1 MMSKISS
8 HIRIEDFKVWK
19 NDELILDYQETKE
32 LNKFLKAIYKL
43 LGMKYMK
50 FFKMDSLSKLGLLG
64 SELLLQNISLLE
76 KYKAEEIAVV
86 LANASASL
94 DVDRKYY
101 DTIKDTENYFP
112 SPALFV
118 YTLPNIVLGEI
129 CIRQGFK
136 GENGFF
142 IQQNFDADFIFNY
155 NEDLLANK
163 DQKAIISGW
172 VEVNADS
179 YKAVMYLIEKEDGEI
194 NHLPHNIKSLFLTE
208 N

>member
-19 NDELILDYQETKE
+19 NDKLILDYSETKE

-50 FFKMDSLSKLGLLG
+50 FFKMDSLSKMGLVG
-64 SELLLQNISLLE
+64 AELLLEQNPLME
-76 KYKAEEIAVV
+76 KYQAEEIAVV

-101 DTIKDTENYFP
+101 KTIKDADNYFP
-112 SPALFV
+112 SPGLFV

-129 CIRQGFK
+129 CIRNGFK
-136 GENGFF
+136 GENAFF
-142 IQQNFDADFIFNY
+142 VQKELDSNFIYKY
-155 NEDLLANK
+155 NEDLLLQK
-163 DQKAIISGW
+163 DQNAIISGW
-172 VEVNADS
+172 IEVNESS
-179 YKAVMYLIEKEDGEI
+179 YKAVMYLIEKEEGEME
-194 NHLPHNIKSLFLTE
+194 HLPNNIKNLFLT
-208 N
+208 

>member
-1 MMSKISS
+1 MSRISS

-19 NDELILDYQETKE
+19 NGELILDYSETKE

-50 FFKMDSLSKLGLLG
+50 FFKMDSLSKMGLIG
-64 SELLLQNISLLE
+64 AELLLDQNSLME

-101 DTIKDTENYFP
+101 NTIKDAENYFP

-129 CIRQGFK
+129 CIRHGFK
-136 GENGFF
+136 GENAFF
-142 IQQNFDADFIFNY
+142 IQKELDSDFIYDY
-155 NEDLLANK
+155 NEDLLLQK
-163 DQKAIISGW
+163 DQNAIISGW

-179 YKAVMYLIEKEDGEI
+179 YKAVMYLIEKEEGDI
-194 NHLPHNIKSLFLTE
+194 KHLPNNIKSLFLTQ

>member
-19 NDELILDYQETKE
+19 NDKLILDYSETKE

-50 FFKMDSLSKLGLLG
+50 FFKMDSLSKMGLVG
-64 SELLLQNISLLE
+64 AELLLEQNPLME
-76 KYKAEEIAVV
+76 KYQAEEIAVV

-101 DTIKDTENYFP
+101 KTIKDADNYFP
-112 SPALFV
+112 SPGLFV

-129 CIRQGFK
+129 CIRNGFK
-136 GENGFF
+136 GENAFF
-142 IQQNFDADFIFNY
+142 VQKELDSNFIYKY
-155 NEDLLANK
+155 NEDLLLQK
-163 DQKAIISGW
+163 DQNAIISGW
-172 VEVNADS
+172 IEVNESS
-179 YKAVMYLIEKEDGEI
+179 YKAVMYLIEKEEGEME
-194 NHLPHNIKSLFLTE
+194 HLPNNINNLFLT
-208 N
+208 